1 MSVCFSVSS
10 WLYLCLSTFLSSCLH
25 IYILSASLLL
35 PVFTEVCLSFSVMF
49 IFPDAA
55 AEGDSKEE
63 SDKANRCEEEEE
75 EKEEKS
81 EKEESGEEEAEKE
94 KSGEEESGEEE
105 EEKKTKESE
114 QGGPFLPFLIYYIKA
129 YLTQSGSLSFILRG
143 TRLYLF
149 PDFPST
155 GIYSLTAGKIYL

>member
-1 MSVCFSVSS
+1 
-10 WLYLCLSTFLSSCLH
+10 
-25 IYILSASLLL
+25 
-35 PVFTEVCLSFSVMF
+35 MF

-63 SDKANRCEEEEE
+63 SDKANRCEEEEKE
-75 EKEEKS
+75 EKEEEKS

-114 QGGPFLPFLIYYIKA
+114 QGDFLIYNI
-129 YLTQSGSLSFILRG
+129 QSLIDSIWKPVF
-143 TRLYLF
+143 
-149 PDFPST
+149 
-155 GIYSLTAGKIYL
+155 YSLWNTALFVPGFSPQLVFIP

>member
-1 MSVCFSVSS
+1 VSS
-10 WLYLCLSTFLSSCLH
+10 RLH
-25 IYILSASLLL
+25 ICLSASLHL
-35 PVFTEVCLSFSVMF
+35 PFFTEVCLSFSLMF

-75 EKEEKS
+75 KEEEKS
-81 EKEESGEEEAEKE
+81 EKEESGEEDAEKE
-94 KSGEEESGEEE
+94 KSGEEESGGEE

-114 QGGPFLPFLIYYIKA
+114 QGGPFLPFLIYNIKA
-129 YLTQSGSLSFILRG
+129 YLTPSGSLSFILCG

-149 PDFPST
+149 LDFTLDGDLFRKS
-155 GIYSLTAGKIYL
+155 YSFDLGKVESVCQV

>member
-1 MSVCFSVSS
+1 
-10 WLYLCLSTFLSSCLH
+10 
-25 IYILSASLLL
+25 
-35 PVFTEVCLSFSVMF
+35 MF

-63 SDKANRCEEEEE
+63 SDKANRCEEEKE
-75 EKEEKS
+75 EEKS

-114 QGGPFLPFLIYYIKA
+114 QGDFLIYNIK
-129 YLTQSGSLSFILRG
+129 SLIDFVWKPVFHPLRNTALFFLGFSPQLGFI
-143 TRLYLF
+143 
-149 PDFPST
+149 
-155 GIYSLTAGKIYL
+155 SLTAGKSYL

>member
-1 MSVCFSVSS
+1 MFVYLSVFLPSHIYSVFSA
-10 WLYLCLSTFLSSCLH
+10 SSCLH
-25 IYILSASLLL
+25 RSLS
-35 PVFTEVCLSFSVMF
+35 FFSVMF

-75 EKEEKS
+75 KEEEKS

-105 EEKKTKESE
+105 EEKEEKKTKESE
-114 QGGPFLPFLIYYIKA
+114 QGGPFTFSFL
-129 YLTQSGSLSFILRG
+129 
-143 TRLYLF
+143 
-149 PDFPST
+149 
-155 GIYSLTAGKIYL
+155 